1 MATQTMNI
9 NVEGMHCGA
18 CATGI
23 QMVTEGMD
31 GVSSAFV
38 DYDKKNGK
46 IEFDS
51 ETVTKEAIFAE
62 VKKLGYTLTEV
73 GA

>member
-31 GVSSAFV
+31 GVSSSFV
-38 DYDKKNGK
+38 DYEAKNGK
-46 IEFDS
+46 IEFDP
-51 ETVTKEAIFAE
+51 EKVTKEAIFAE
-62 VKKLGYTLTEV
+62 VKKLGYTATEV